1 AQAIKNP
8 GAKQTRA
15 VKSLSAKLRVAL
27 TGTPVENRLGDLWS
41 IFDFICPGLLG
52 SPRAFSRF
60 VRTAEKRGHGGY
72 GPLPELVRPYL
83 LRRLK
88 SARRVIAD
96 LPDKTEVRA
105 FCGLTKKQVAL
116 YQKTVEDLRRSLQAS
131 DGIKRRG
138 IVLASLVR
146 LKQICNHPSHWLGD
160 GAYAPEESGKFAR
173 LAEIADEIAGRQE
186 KVLGF
191 TEFREMTRP
200 LADFLE
206 GVFGRPGLVL
216 SGETEVKKRM
226 GLVDQFQREHG
237 PPFFVLS
244 LRAGGTGLNLTADPH

>member
-15 VKSLSAKLRVAL
+15 VKSLNARLRLAL
-27 TGTPVENRLGDLWS
+27 TGTPVGNRLGDLWS

-52 SPRAFSRF
+52 SPSAFSRF

-72 GPLPELVRPYL
+72 GPLRELVRPYI

-88 SARRVIAD
+88 SDRRVIAD

-116 YQKTVEDLRRSLQAS
+116 YQQTVEDLRTSLQAS

-146 LKQICNHPSHWLGD
+146 LKQICNHPSQWLGD
-160 GAYAPEESGKFAR
+160 GAYAADESGKFAR
-173 LAEIADEIAGRQE
+173 LAEIADEIASRQE
-186 KVLGF
+186 KALVF
-191 TEFREMTRP
+191 TQFRELTRP
-200 LADFLE
+200 LADFLA
-206 GVFGRPGLVL
+206 GIFGRPGRVV

-226 GLVDQFQREHG
+226 GLVDQSQREG
-237 PPFFVLS
+237 RPPLF
-244 LRAGGTGLNLTADPH
+244 